1 MKITPPK
8 HLSPDGRRLF
18 SALQRDYHIADPAG
32 VKILTTLCEASDRT
46 RSCREVIEA
55 EGVTIRDKWNQTKPH
70 PLLAAERDSR
80 AQILQAFKVLGLDVP
95 MEGGKNE

>member
-8 HLSPDGRRLF
+8 HLSTDGRKLF
-18 SALQRDYHIADPAG
+18 SALQKDYHITDPAG
-32 VKILTTLCEASDRT
+32 VKILTTLCEASDRA
-46 RSCREVIEA
+46 RSCRELIA
-55 EGVTIRDKWNQTKPH
+55 AQGVTVCDKWGQVKPH

-95 MEGGKNE
+95 MEGGKDE